1 MKKNLF
7 EIKTEEVQRI
17 LSLHEERSKNQ
28 YLTVINE
35 QDNKSPNVVLDA
47 DYILIQGNQLSK
59 GDGYL
64 LQGTKFEPTS
74 DPSIIKATNV
84 NVNLYDGTKWYR
96 GGLTDV
102 TYYCTKEKFGIWPFF
117 RSATNKKA
125 ADKVKTLC
133 NRVNYESEIAKSGK
147 TFKQNYA
154 QQFYKDGGTTFQ
166 IVNGTVWTW
175 DGKKATAKNITSGGI
190 VTSGIDV
197 DGWKNSLGDPSFSCT
212 PNTTG
217 TYLFGS
223 NTYNVSDSE
232 YRGNFGQLTNDLR
245 AQFCFSKKEKQQL
258 PQQAPQQLP
267 QKSNFTALYT
277 IQYPHDLGDFKIL
290 SGDTIIK
297 SSKKVDNAA
306 IMRGN
311 SVITYY
317 NCKTN
322 TWESA
327 GTTDTKG
334 ALTVTIKDKVCP
346 QILTPVV
353 DSTKTQTV
361 NPDRQQ
367 QFIQKT
373 VAGIMKV
380 QQSLKLNQT
389 GQLKNSDIDNIIS
402 KLQ

>member
-35 QDNKSPNVVLDA
+35 QDNKSSNVVLDA
-47 DYILIQGNQLSK
+47 DYILTQGNQLKK
-59 GDGYL
+59 GDYYVL
-64 LQGTKFEPTS
+64 KGTKFEPTS
-74 DPSIIKATNV
+74 DPSIIKAKNV
-84 NVNLYDGTKWYR
+84 NVNRYDGTKWER
-96 GGLTDV
+96 GGLNDV
-102 TYYCTKEKFGIWPFF
+102 TYFCTLEKFSIWPYY
-117 RSATNKKA
+117 ATNKNA

-147 TFKQNYA
+147 TFKQNYP
-154 QQFYKDGGTTFQ
+154 QQFYKDGANAFQ

-175 DGKKATAKNITSGGI
+175 DGKKATTKNITSGGI
-190 VTSGIDV
+190 AASGIDR
-197 DGWKNSLGDPSFSCT
+197 DNWKNALGDPSFSCT
-212 PNTTG
+212 PNTKG

-223 NTYNVSDSE
+223 NTYNVSDSK
-232 YRGNFGQLTNDLR
+232 YTGNFGQLTNDLR
-245 AQFCFSKKEKQQL
+245 AQFCFSKKETQQTQQQS
-258 PQQAPQQLP
+258 PQQVP

-277 IQYPHDLGDFKIL
+277 IQYNHDLGNFKIL

-322 TWESA
+322 TWENSE
-327 GTTDTKG
+327 TTDTKG

-361 NPDRQQ
+361 NANKKQ
-367 QFIQKT
+367 QFVQKT
-373 VAGIMKV
+373 VAGINNV
-380 QQSLKLNQT
+380 QKALGVSQPN